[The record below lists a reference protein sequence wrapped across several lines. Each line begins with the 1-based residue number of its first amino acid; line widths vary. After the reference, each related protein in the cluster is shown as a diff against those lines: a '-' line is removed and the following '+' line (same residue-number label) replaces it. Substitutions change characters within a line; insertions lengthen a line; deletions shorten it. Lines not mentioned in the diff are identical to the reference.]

1 MFSLFV
7 HGGCHGAWCW
17 DSVVASVVSRGQMA
31 HAFDLPGAGADPTPR
46 AGLTLADSVAAVVSQ
61 LDAAPPGPLR
71 LVAHSIGALPVAEAV
86 VARPG
91 RVNRIVL
98 VAAVVP
104 VVGER
109 AIDTIPTQRRGGYY
123 ELAESSSDNTV
134 MPDFAST
141 RARFFNELPDDR
153 ARAAYD
159 RLTPQP
165 FDVYLQPT
173 QVCLGALGV
182 PIRYLAPADDRNFDA
197 DVTARYAAAAGADV
211 EVIAGDHC
219 AMLSQPHA
227 LVEALLAGA

>member
-1 MFSLFV
+1 MLSVFI

-17 DSVVASVVSRGQMA
+17 DQVVASFASRGQAA
-31 HAFDLPGAGADPTPR
+31 HAFDLPGAGADSTPR

-86 VARPG
+86 VARRG
-91 RVNRIVL
+91 RISDIVL

-104 VVGER
+104 AVGER
-109 AIDTIPTQRRGGYY
+109 PIDTIPKQRRGGYY

-165 FDVYLQPT
+165 FGVYLQPT
-173 QVCLGALGV
+173 VVCLGDLGV

-197 DVTARYAAAAGADV
+197 DLTARFAATAGADV

-227 LVEALLAGA
+227 LFEALLAGA